1 MKELVK
7 IVEKEGKQV
16 VDARNLHR
24 ELRVGKDFSTWFKEK
39 VAKYEFEEGVDF
51 VSESYSPD
59 LGSKI
64 PKHGGHLRI
73 DYYLTLNTAKELAMV
88 QENPQGRLIRKYF
101 IEVEKSVSAVL
112 PTARLVYQNI
122 AYTPYITW
130 LIVNGYSVLNARKRM
145 YKHKTQFV
153 KVNEHWYISCEL
165 AGALVANKES
175 VKVLNGMQTRML
187 F

>member
-16 VDARNLHR
+16 VDARDLHFALGVKSNYR
-24 ELRVGKDFSTWFKEK
+24 DWISNRIKD
-39 VAKYEFEEGVDF
+39 YGFEEGEDYTIGF
-51 VSESYSPD
+51 AKNLAKPQ
-59 LGSKI
+59 
-64 PKHGGHLRI
+64 GGRPEANHLI
-73 DYYLTLNTAKELAMV
+73 TLDMAKELAMV
-88 QENPQGRLIRKYF
+88 ERSNMGRMIRKYF
-101 IEVEKSVSAVL
+101 IEVEKAVQTQGVASL

-145 YKHKTQFV
+145 TKHKTQFV